1 MRKKYDPNFKA
12 KVVLEALREENTLA
26 VDRRGRFFFVNFL
39 LLLAK
44 LTRHGQMRTDLFCL
58 ILTVYS
64 IY

>member
-44 LTRHGQMRTDLFCL
+44 LTRHGQMGTDLFCL